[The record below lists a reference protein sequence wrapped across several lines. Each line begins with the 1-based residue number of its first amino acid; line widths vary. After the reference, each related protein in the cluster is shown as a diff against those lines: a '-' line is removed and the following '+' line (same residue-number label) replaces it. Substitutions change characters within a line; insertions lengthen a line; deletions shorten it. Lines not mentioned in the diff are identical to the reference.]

1 MGRFDREG
9 IEGIARRT
17 MVLFFLI
24 DTSGS
29 MHGSK
34 IGEVNDAIEGVLPE
48 LKEISNSNTDA
59 LIKVAALNFS
69 TGADWMYQD
78 PVDVNDFKWHY
89 VEAGG
94 VTEMGEAFKKLNEKM
109 SRQQYMQDI
118 SGSYAPAIFL
128 LSDGAPTDD
137 YKKYLDQLKKNN
149 WFKYALKAAVA
160 IGDDAD
166 KSMLA
171 EFTGNSETVM
181 NVHSPEALKKV
192 IRFVSVTASK
202 IGSKSSNAGEEA
214 STKQEDF
221 AEQVTDFKEELIDTE
236 NDNW

>member
-1 MGRFDREG
+1 MGRFDKEG

-29 MHGSK
+29 MHGTK

-48 LKEISNSNTDA
+48 LKDISNSNTDA

-69 TGADWMYQD
+69 TGADWMYPD
-78 PVDVNDFKWHY
+78 PVEVNDFKWNY
-89 VEAGG
+89 VNAGG
-94 VTEMGEAFKKLNEKM
+94 LTEMGEAFRMLNDKM
-109 SRQQYMQDI
+109 SRQEYMQEI
-118 SGSYAPAIFL
+118 AGSYAPAIFL

-137 YKKYLDQLKKNN
+137 YKKYLNTLKQNN

-166 KSMLA
+166 KDMLS
-171 EFTGNSETVM
+171 EFTGNIETVM
-181 NVHSPEALKKV
+181 TVHSPEALKKV

-202 IGSKSSNAGEEA
+202 IGSKSSNAGKEA
-214 STKQEDF
+214 TSKLDDF
-221 AEQVTDFKEELIDTE
+221 AEQIVDFSNDLIDSE